1 MKDKDTIAR
10 TNLGLVHACCKRF
23 IGKGI
28 EYDELYSAGCLGL
41 AKAINNFDENLGYKF
56 STYAFTVIIGE
67 IKLLFRDSGCIKV
80 SRNLKEL
87 SISISNFCDSYRK
100 INGTEPAVS
109 CIAQALDVSTDRVV
123 DAVNSSRYP
132 ISLTTDEDDD
142 GCPIEIPVDDI
153 QYEVSDRITLE
164 DALNMLPP
172 LDLSLIRLRYYAYK
186 TQAQTAELLGMT
198 QVQVSRREK
207 KILALI
213 RTKIS

>member
-67 IKLLFRDSGCIKV
+67 IKRLFRDSGCIKV
-80 SRNLKEL
+80 SRSLKEL

-100 INGTEPAVS
+100 INGAEPAVS
-109 CIAQALDVSTDRVV
+109 CIALALDVSTDRVV

-132 ISLTTDEDDD
+132 ISLATDDD
-142 GCPIEIPVDDI
+142 GCSIEIPVDDI
-153 QYEVSDRITLE
+153 QYEISDRITLE
-164 DALNMLPP
+164 DALNTLPP